1 MKNEGKGP
9 DHWKGQASKATGQNI
24 QDFGNE
30 KK

>member
-9 DHWKGQASKATGQNI
+9 DHWKQRASKATGQDI
-24 QDFGNE
+24 RDFAYE